1 MRTIFDEKIGKVYIG
16 RLYVLNKYNS
26 KEKMI
31 PFNIDSLIKWYPF
44 NSNYSYYYS
53 DVHGVTYLS
62 KDSRLSKF
70 DSYEISKVGRQED
83 SGILLQDGLNLE
95 CKQVEKDNYAL
106 CDEINNLGYASFI
119 NASDDLDCIEDQIK
133 DTLDGIT
140 KLSVDITKKYEQ
152 KHHVNPDV
160 INNYFGISLG
170 ESTEEE
176 DYNYYLLGCSY
187 TMLKLKRD
195 ILKNR

>member
-1 MRTIFDEKIGKVYIG
+1 MRTIFDEKIGKLYIG

-26 KEKMI
+26 KEKLI

-70 DSYEISKVGRQED
+70 DSYGISKVGRQEN
-83 SGILLQDGLNLE
+83 SGILLQDGLNLKCE
-95 CKQVEKDNYAL
+95 QVEKDNYAL
-106 CDEINNLGYASFI
+106 CDEINNLGYANFI

-152 KHHVNPDV
+152 KHHTNPEI

-170 ESTEEE
+170 DSTDEE